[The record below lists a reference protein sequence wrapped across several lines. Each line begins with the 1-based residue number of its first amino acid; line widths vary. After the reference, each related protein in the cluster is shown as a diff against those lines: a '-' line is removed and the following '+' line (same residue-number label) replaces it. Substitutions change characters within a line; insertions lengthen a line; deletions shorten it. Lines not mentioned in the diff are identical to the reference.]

1 MADPLSPLTVPPQA
15 VADYLSGY
23 HPAPGVADE
32 LFDTEGH
39 IRPVWADL
47 VATLHQL
54 TPEQIAA
61 RFEQG
66 NQYLRDAGVY
76 FRQYS
81 NDPLQ
86 ERDWPL
92 SHIPVILHESEWAG
106 ICDAL
111 AQRADLLELV
121 MADLYGP
128 GRLVSEGHLP
138 ADLIAGSREWLRPMV
153 GIAPVG
159 GHFLHLLAFEI
170 GRSPDGSWFVLGDR
184 TQAPSGAGFALEN
197 RMATGRIFPER
208 VTRARIQRL
217 AGFFGAFRD
226 AINGL
231 ARAQGRGSG
240 AAILTPG
247 ISNDTYWEQTY
258 IARYLGMMLLEG
270 EDLLVENGRA
280 MVRTI
285 DGPQPLGV
293 LWRRVDGSFADPLE
307 LDGASRIG
315 TPGMVEALRQGRLG
329 LVNAL
334 GSGVLEMRAMLAFLP
349 RISKIL
355 TGAPLAMPNIAT
367 WWCGGEAER
376 AHVRDNAAQMLI
388 GPAFSCDLPFDLGGA
403 SALGGTFRGDG
414 RHGTI
419 AEWLEA
425 QAGQLVGQEAVTLST
440 TPVWDEGRIQPR
452 PMTVRVFA
460 ARTAQGWRFMPGG
473 YARIGKSG
481 DATAL
486 AMQRGG
492 SVADVWILSDQD
504 VPEETLAPPPQVGE
518 FQRQSPGILPSR
530 AADNLFWLGR
540 YVERGEDVIRL
551 IRALHLRLAG
561 TDNTA
566 DPLLTGLRTYL
577 TELGVD
583 PDLPV
588 PAGLLQRIATARG
601 CAAQV
606 RDRFSVDGWAA
617 LGDLERTAQGM
628 AATAR
633 PGDDTARAMSVLLRK
648 MAGFS
653 GLVHENMYR
662 FAGWRF
668 LSFGRA
674 LERADALAAL
684 LLRFADIA
692 APVGS
697 FDIAVEV
704 ADSVIT
710 HQRRYRVETGRDT
723 VVDLLALDADNPRAI
738 LFQIRR
744 LRALAEDLP
753 GADDH
758 GRPGPLLTALLPLEA
773 ELRVALPDDLT
784 AERLTAIRA
793 GLQNLSEIL
802 TASCLR

>member
-1 MADPLSPLTVPPQA
+1 MLDPAPPA
-15 VADYLSGY
+15 TPTDYFSDY
-23 HPAPGVADE
+23 RPVPGVADE
-32 LFDTEGH
+32 LFDLKGQ
-39 IRPVWADL
+39 IRPVWAAFVQNL
-47 VATLHQL
+47 RQL
-54 TPEQIAA
+54 SPEQIGA

-92 SHIPVILHESEWAG
+92 SHVPVILHEGEWSG
-106 ICDAL
+106 ICAAL
-111 AQRADLLELV
+111 SQRADLLERV

-128 GRLVSEGHLP
+128 ARLVAEGHLP
-138 ADLIAGSREWLRPMV
+138 ADLIAASREWLRPMV
-153 GIAPVG
+153 GIAPAG
-159 GHFLHLLAFEI
+159 GHYLHLLAFEI

-197 RMATGRIFPER
+197 RMATGRVFPER
-208 VTRARIQRL
+208 ATRARIHRL

-226 AINGL
+226 AINAL
-231 ARAQGRGSG
+231 ARAQGRGSR

-247 ISNDTYWEQTY
+247 MSNDTYWEQTY

-280 MVRTI
+280 LVRTI

-307 LDGASRIG
+307 LDAGSHIG
-315 TPGMVEALRQGRLG
+315 TPGLVEALRHGRLG

-349 RISKIL
+349 RISEVL

-367 WWCGGEAER
+367 WWCGAEAER
-376 AHVRDNAAQMLI
+376 AHVRDHAANMLI
-388 GPAFSCDLPFDLGGA
+388 GPAFSCDLPFDLGA
-403 SALGGTFRGDG
+403 EAALGGTFRGEG
-414 RHGTI
+414 PHRSI
-419 AEWLEA
+419 ADWLQAE
-425 QAGQLVGQEAVTLST
+425 AGQLVGQEAVTLST
-440 TPVWDEGRIQPR
+440 TPVWDDGRIQPR

-460 ARTAQGWRFMPGG
+460 ARTPEGWRFMPGG
-473 YARIGKSG
+473 YARIGRSG

-492 SVADVWILSDQD
+492 SVADVWIVADND
-504 VPEETLAPPPQVGE
+504 VPEETLVPEPAQGA
-518 FQRQSPGILPSR
+518 FQRQGDGILPSR
-530 AADNLFWLGR
+530 AADNLYWLGR
-540 YVERGEDVIRL
+540 YVERCEDVIRL
-551 IRALHLRLAG
+551 IRAWHLRLAG
-561 TDNTA
+561 TDNGA
-566 DPLLTGLRTYL
+566 DPLLTGLQTYL
-577 TELGVD
+577 TDLGVD
-583 PDLPV
+583 PAQPV
-588 PAGLLQRIATARG
+588 PEGLLARISAARG
-601 CAAQV
+601 CAAKV
-606 RDRFSVDGWAA
+606 RDRFSIDGWAA
-617 LGDLERTAQGM
+617 LGDLERTAQAM

-633 PGDDTARAMSVLLRK
+633 PGDDTARAMTVLLRK

-674 LERADALAAL
+674 LERADALASL
-684 LLRFADIA
+684 LLRFADIG

-723 VVDLLALDADNPRAI
+723 VIDLLALDADNPRAI

-744 LRALAEDLP
+744 LRGLAEDLP

-758 GRPGPLLTALLPLEA
+758 GRPGPILRALLPLEA
-773 ELRVALPDDLT
+773 GLGVANPADMS
-784 AERLTAIRA
+784 AERLAEIRA
-793 GLQNLSEIL
+793 TLLDVSDIL
-802 TASCLR
+802 TSTCLR